1 MGRLMEKSIENKYKQ
16 MIGQ

>member
-1 MGRLMEKSIENKYKQ
+1 MEKSIENKYKQ

>member
-1 MGRLMEKSIENKYKQ
+1 MGKKIESKYKQ